1 MNNAKD
7 GVAEY
12 DAANGK
18 INAAQKR
25 LDAVNAKLKTLKAL
39 QKEAVAALKAKSV
52 DDKLVLD
59 DKTTVEI
66 LTLNSSLK
74 TTLAGFTKYNLAD
87 YDALEY
93 VHPEFMDL
101 PEISIDSLSKTL
113 AAAINSAA
121 GVIEEQKSILGEIAK
136 KKTELTQQVEDIKG
150 QAVDA
155 QKEADRAADALKR
168 WRAPE
173 DDSDST
179 DDSSYDD
186 STIISQTQGVNLLT
200 LDGIGLPGATNGR
213 GVAGVRTANRTTNTT
228 AIGANQIPLAASVD
242 LNNKADSNKVADDG
256 TGTGKKIGDNLVPL
270 AATPFED
277 QQGSG
282 MAWLIAALAAAAAGA
297 GGYGFNRRKKMS
309 NNKTDLGEKK

>member
-1 MNNAKD
+1 M
-7 GVAEY
+7 
-12 DAANGK
+12 
-18 INAAQKR
+18 
-25 LDAVNAKLKTLKAL
+25 

-66 LTLNSSLK
+66 LSLNSSLK
-74 TTLAGFTKYNLAD
+74 TTLAGLTKYTPAD

-93 VHPEFMDL
+93 VHPEFMTLDV
-101 PEISIDSLSKTL
+101 ISIDSLSETL
-113 AAAINSAA
+113 AAAINTAS
-121 GVIEEQKSILGEIAK
+121 GVIEEQKSILAGLAT

-150 QAVDA
+150 QAADA
-155 QKEADRAADALKR
+155 QKEADRANDALRR

-186 STIISQTQGVNLLT
+186 GTIISQTQGVNLLT
-200 LDGIGLPGATNGR
+200 LDGIGLPGATNRR
-213 GVAGVRTANRTTNTT
+213 GVAGVRNANTT

-242 LNNKADSNKVADDG
+242 LNNKADSNKVTDDG

-282 MAWLIAALAAAAAGA
+282 MAWLIATLAAAAAGA
-297 GGYGFNRRKKMS
+297 GGYGYNRRKKMS